1 LAAEL
6 YKTCTVIFNIAD
18 APMQAII
25 HHPHERLSHD
35 IGAVPV
41 KEPRRADGMR
51 PAAGQRF
58 PLERPSTAVH
68 HRLMKQ
74 HNDNIALL
82 IDSDNA
88 SHNGIDPVLTA
99 LAELGTVNI
108 RRAYGNWTK
117 AALKGWE
124 RILHKYGIEPQQQF
138 DMTKGKNAT
147 DMKMTI
153 DAMDLLFRGNVTGFG
168 IMSSDSDFMPLAMRI
183 RQEGLPVYGFGSAK
197 TPEAFKQACSR
208 FIDVDALIE
217 VDKRNRG
224 GTKSDVKTAAR
235 AEAPGGASDSS
246 GKVDDELLNLLI
258 DAYQATKRD
267 AEGYASLSEVG
278 KIAGNRSSFD
288 VRNYGFARLSEMFE
302 SVPNFQTRRDEHGH
316 LFVKR
321 LR

>member
-1 LAAEL
+1 M
-6 YKTCTVIFNIAD
+6 N
-18 APMQAII
+18 
-25 HHPHERLSHD
+25 
-35 IGAVPV
+35 
-41 KEPRRADGMR
+41 
-51 PAAGQRF
+51 
-58 PLERPSTAVH
+58 
-68 HRLMKQ
+68 Q

-88 SHNGIDPVLTA
+88 SHNGLDPVLTA

-108 RRAYGNWTK
+108 RRAYGNWRK
-117 AALKGWE
+117 QSLKGWVD
-124 RILHKYGIEPQQQF
+124 ILHKYGVEPQQQF

-208 FIDVDALIE
+208 FIDVDALIKA
-217 VDKRNRG
+217 DKRHRIG
-224 GTKSDVKTAAR
+224 GKSDVKPSAKPEPASGSG
-235 AEAPGGASDSS
+235 ESNGG
-246 GKVDDELLNLLI
+246 
-258 DAYQATKRD
+258 YQATKRD

-288 VRNYGFARLSEMFE
+288 VRNYGFSRLSEMFE
-302 SVPNFQTRRDEHGH
+302 EVPNFQTKRNENGQ